1 MEKKTKE
8 RKEVNNE
15 EEKKGRNEQRVA
27 RGLGPDRTGRRNLN
41 FATSRWNRALHY
53 MSLLLV
59 ATPSAYLACAS
70 RSRQCTA
77 TSHSGLLITVA
88 VAWPLTCNIGIA
100 GFCRGPWKSHE
111 KKIKLA
117 VVVNRSPISAGHV
130 HAPVTIS
137 RGQWSWTRRIL
148 LVKWSWTRR
157 DLRAFRSPD

>member
-1 MEKKTKE
+1 
-8 RKEVNNE
+8 
-15 EEKKGRNEQRVA
+15 
-27 RGLGPDRTGRRNLN
+27 
-41 FATSRWNRALHY
+41 
-53 MSLLLV
+53 MSHLLV

-130 HAPVTIS
+130 QAPVTIS
-137 RGQWSWTRRIL
+137 RGQNYSNAL
-148 LVKWSWTRR
+148 SVLCAPNSLGEVKLDASRPSR
-157 DLRAFRSPD
+157 V